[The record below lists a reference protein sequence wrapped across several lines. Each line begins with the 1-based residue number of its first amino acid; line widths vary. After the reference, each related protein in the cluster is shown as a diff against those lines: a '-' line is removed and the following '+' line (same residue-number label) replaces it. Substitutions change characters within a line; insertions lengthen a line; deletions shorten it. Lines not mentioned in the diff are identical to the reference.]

1 MEHKRIIYFDG
12 ECGMCNKFV
21 LFIIKKDKHRFFKF
35 MSLQKAKFT
44 KRQRKFVGESLSTII
59 YLNDGVLSKKS
70 KAIISIFSNLSFPY
84 KMLILSWIIPYF
96 IRDYLYDYVANNRY
110 KIYGK
115 IQHCELLNNNKEIKD
130 RFL

>member
-1 MEHKRIIYFDG
+1 
-12 ECGMCNKFV
+12 
-21 LFIIKKDKHRFFKF
+21 

-59 YLNDGVLSKKS
+59 YLNNGVLSKKS
-70 KAIISIFSNLSFPY
+70 KAIISIFSKLSFPY
-84 KMLILSWIIPYF
+84 KILILSWIIPYF
-96 IRDYLYDYVANNRY
+96 IRDYIYDYVANNRY

>member
-12 ECGMCNKFV
+12 ECGMCNRFV
-21 LFIIKKDKHRFFKF
+21 LFIIKKDKYGFFKF

-59 YLNDGVLSKKS
+59 YLNNGVLSKKS
-70 KAIISIFSNLSFPY
+70 KAIISIFSKLSFPY
-84 KMLILSWIIPYF
+84 KILILSWIIPYF
-96 IRDYLYDYVANNRY
+96 IRDYVYDYVANNRY

-115 IQHCELLNNNKEIKD
+115 IQHCELLNNAKEIKD